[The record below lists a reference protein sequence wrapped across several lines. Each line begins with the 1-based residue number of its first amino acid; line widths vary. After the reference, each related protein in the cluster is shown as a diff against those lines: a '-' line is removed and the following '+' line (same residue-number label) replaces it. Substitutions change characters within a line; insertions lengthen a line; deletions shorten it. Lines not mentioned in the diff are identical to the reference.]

1 MNWFWPFWILS
12 WIKRPQRCLRTRLCH
27 DLRTGNDSKRSENR
41 IFSKCYT
48 NSQKNYSTS
57 EKEILGI
64 VMVEHWSFYLY
75 GKKIIIYS
83 DHKPLAW
90 LLNKKYPHPKQ
101 ERWIIRLPIYE
112 FEIRY
117 KPARGNVVAEMLSRL
132 FEENDVNENSE
143 DD

>member
-1 MNWFWPFWILS
+1 
-12 WIKRPQRCLRTRLCH
+12 
-27 DLRTGNDSKRSENR
+27 
-41 IFSKCYT
+41 
-48 NSQKNYSTS
+48 
-57 EKEILGI
+57 
-64 VMVEHWSFYLY
+64 MVEHWSFYLY